1 MEIEIQ
7 KGFNGDDFARNR
19 ITLIVKFDKLSV
31 VINCKDNP
39 DRINED
45 LWQRYLNFKSIKI
58 FKHLMVVYPMG
69 GRLNYYIH

>member
-1 MEIEIQ
+1 MKIELQ

-58 FKHLMVVYPMG
+58 FKHLMTVYPMG
-69 GRLNYYIH
+69 GKLNYYIH